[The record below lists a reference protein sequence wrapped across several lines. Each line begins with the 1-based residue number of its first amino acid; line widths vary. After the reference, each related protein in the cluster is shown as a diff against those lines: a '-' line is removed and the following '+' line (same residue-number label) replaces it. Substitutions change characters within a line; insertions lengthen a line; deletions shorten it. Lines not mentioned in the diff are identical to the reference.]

1 VDVDVDGDRRQ
12 KREHRN
18 ALGHLAARGRLPPSP
33 SELNDKRRDDHNADA
48 VGQEPH
54 APDGPKWRSGIEQDR
69 SRGTCCGARG
79 GGHTGERKKAGDPR
93 QVRKRERPPKPA
105 LKQPGH
111 EDSLAGAADASEHR
125 GHETLVAHGAGSK
138 RARHKANNER
148 WTYAPAED
156 NQEADS
162 DSGHGAERG
171 HTGRPRQQCQPEFRH
186 EEKDNGKKTGPAERG
201 RPDASGGSRAPACSM
216 RYVRFP
222 QVTPAQ

>member
-1 VDVDVDGDRRQ
+1 
-12 KREHRN
+12 
-18 ALGHLAARGRLPPSP
+18 
-33 SELNDKRRDDHNADA
+33 
-48 VGQEPH
+48 
-54 APDGPKWRSGIEQDR
+54 
-69 SRGTCCGARG
+69 

-222 QVTPAQ
+222 QVTPAQQTYGLSAYTNPWRGRPRRLPGAVNARSAATSRPRKGRQVSTALG